1 MYFEEFFES
10 RPSATSSEK
19 CRTCKKD
26 IAFHKR
32 RPPET
37 KSLMK
42 DTVCRF
48 FIEELMANPS
58 LVILG
63 KCKSCDNRVGT
74 HERDP
79 AKKNATVT

>member
-1 MYFEEFFES
+1 
-10 RPSATSSEK
+10 
-19 CRTCKKD
+19 
-26 IAFHKR
+26 
-32 RPPET
+32 
-37 KSLMK
+37 MK